1 MVTVRTHPG
10 GSSGTSRCVCF
21 LGRAGECVG
30 GAPRV
35 RCECDE
41 PASLRRL
48 IGGAVCSRTGG
59 WNEHVC
65 RVGGSLDAL
74 CRGDESRQTQRS
86 EDAMHQFDPSSPARD
101 VDARQLARATL
112 TVQEA
117 ATILGISRSSAYE
130 LVRLGAIPS
139 LRLGHRLVVPRRGL
153 MQLIN
158 GPTNDVA

>member
-1 MVTVRTHPG
+1 
-10 GSSGTSRCVCF
+10 
-21 LGRAGECVG
+21 
-30 GAPRV
+30 
-35 RCECDE
+35 
-41 PASLRRL
+41 
-48 IGGAVCSRTGG
+48 
-59 WNEHVC
+59 
-65 RVGGSLDAL
+65 
-74 CRGDESRQTQRS
+74 
-86 EDAMHQFDPSSPARD
+86 MHQFDPSSPARD